1 MAQLRNLGMPFG
13 SPGGIINIPA
23 PGGSALAGQLQMQAW
38 AGLGQALGAYF
49 GRKRAEQVRQ
59 RDIQGMRQTEQ
70 RQGIFDTMYGAR
82 KMQAPEAQYPVMQ
95 SQMGQQA
102 QLGGMLQGA
111 FGDPFGVQRTK
122 AQLQAAQA
130 KTALGVLPK
139 EKLTRATTLRKEF
152 QAHPVYKSFQTIE
165 RSEKSMKVAYEKSVA
180 DKTTKSRIA
189 SDQALGVL
197 FQKLLDPTSVVR
209 ESEYARTPE
218 GAGIMSR
225 IKSVLPRL
233 ARGGLGISDEDRKEL
248 YEMAEALLVVAK
260 EQMNKHIKNYI
271 GFAQGYDVDPKL
283 VLGNIKRFD
292 IQPEEDLEGKS
303 DNQFIVDPFSLSQ
316 EGQIATNPKTGERMI
331 KRKGKWFPYESK

>member
-1 MAQLRNLGMPFG
+1 MATIVPPPVLDTSLQQALMGFAQPFAQGLATRGQRRLTQQDIQSIQNWMAQQQTRQETPWLG
-13 SPGGIINIPA
+13 GGVSDLPA
-23 PGGSALAGQLQMQAW
+23 HLGGVM
-38 AGLGQALGAYF
+38 
-49 GRKRAEQVRQ
+49 
-59 RDIQGMRQTEQ
+59 
-70 RQGIFDTMYGAR
+70 
-82 KMQAPEAQYPVMQ
+82 APLNQFPQMQ
-95 SQMGQQA
+95 SQMGQQMA
-102 QLGGMLQGA
+102 MQGQMGNI

-122 AQLQAAQA
+122 AQLQTAQVQA
-130 KTALGVLPK
+130 TQQILPK

-233 ARGGLGISDEDRKEL
+233 ARGGLGISNEDRKEL

-260 EQMNKHIKNYI
+260 EQMNKHIANYT
-271 GFAQGYDVDPKL
+271 GFAQSYDVDPKL
-283 VLGNIKRFD
+283 VLGNLQRFD
-292 IQPEEDLEGKS
+292 IDSKTPSVL
-303 DNQFIVDPFSLSQ
+303 N
-316 EGQIATNPKTGERMI
+316 ATNSTTGKKIISYDGGQTWR
-331 KRKGKWFPYESK
+331 PAQ